1 MGDLARDLAKAF
13 HALAALLAR
22 LVSTPRHRHPCHAE
36 HEAWIDAIVAGLDA
50 LAAEDASVRPF
61 TRGLR
66 AVAGPQNVDD
76 AGDYRGWLGID
87 AAGSGDR
94 ADLDAFAAARAS
106 IGHRRDACGERTFEA
121 LGHASSQCLLRD
133 YCAAAGS

>member
-1 MGDLARDLAKAF
+1 MGDLARDLAEAF
-13 HALAALLAR
+13 DALAALLAR
-22 LVSTPRHRHPCHAE
+22 LVLAPRHRHPCHAE
-36 HEAWIDAIVAGLDA
+36 QKARIDAVVAGLDA
-50 LAAEDASVRPF
+50 LAAEDASIRPF

-76 AGDYRGWLGID
+76 AGDYRRWLGID
-87 AAGSGDR
+87 AAGPGDR

-121 LGHASSQCLLRD
+121 LGHASSRYFLRD